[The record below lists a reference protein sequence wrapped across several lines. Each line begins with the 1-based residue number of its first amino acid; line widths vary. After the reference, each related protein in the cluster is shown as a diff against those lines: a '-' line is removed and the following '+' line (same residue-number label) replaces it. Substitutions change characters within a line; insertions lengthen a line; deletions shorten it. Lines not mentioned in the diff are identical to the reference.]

1 MAEKQRQPDASRTS
15 TALVPYQSKVPSVIP
30 SLGNLD
36 AYIQAANRF
45 PILSYEE
52 EQNLVKRLHENNDM
66 QAKVVATFK
75 NAESLITGAT
85 KEPLAENQNL
95 FLIVDAS
102 VNKEGITDIKT
113 FCETRGIDATSV
125 QKIGR
130 LLAFS
135 EELLTQTWENHEEL
149 QEEMRQDPLILASLC
164 AKIEK
169 GLEANQSRGG
179 RR

>member
-1 MAEKQRQPDASRTS
+1 M
-15 TALVPYQSKVPSVIP
+15 
-30 SLGNLD
+30 
-36 AYIQAANRF
+36 
-45 PILSYEE
+45 
-52 EQNLVKRLHENNDM
+52 ENNDM

-85 KEPLAENQNL
+85 KEPLAENQTL

-102 VNKEGITDIKT
+102 VNKEGITDIKM

>member
-1 MAEKQRQPDASRTS
+1 IACREWNGPKRCS
-15 TALVPYQSKVPSVIP
+15 IN
-30 SLGNLD
+30 G
-36 AYIQAANRF
+36 
-45 PILSYEE
+45 IL
-52 EQNLVKRLHENNDM
+52 RRCIMENNDM

-135 EELLTQTWENHEEL
+135 EELL
-149 QEEMRQDPLILASLC
+149 
-164 AKIEK
+164 
-169 GLEANQSRGG
+169 
-179 RR
+179 